1 MSVVLEPVQPVPAAE
16 TLPLLKTFL
25 SPYTGIVRTVVEH
38 VRAPDEP
45 TYVSYAGAMAQGA
58 HVIGQSM
65 AEYTTGMH
73 VDRDCALAA
82 VLAEAVERYSVT
94 YIPKDQLVF
103 AAACDLDGQ
112 TPSPGRF
119 ALFHRSQY
127 AADAFPF
134 VPFTASTPIHWI
146 RGFSL
151 PSGDEAFLPAQ
162 LVFLLANVHAVDE
175 QMIGYPTS
183 SGVACGATREEAI
196 LRGLLELVERDA
208 FMIVWSNRLSLPTL
222 DSRDDPR
229 LASID
234 AGFSATGLRYGGVD
248 LSGFFGIPTVLGV
261 VHGTPGE
268 LGALGVGAACALT
281 IQDAYHKALTEAF
294 SVRTHVRDAVY
305 ENPGLIPSSPDA
317 VNTFDDHIFF
327 YGHQQRAPLA
337 EFLDSSSVRR
347 RTIDVPPLK
356 RDNLKDQIEAV
367 IALLAERD
375 VSAYAVEVTSP
386 DVRPTGLVV
395 MRVICPELCPLDVVD
410 RARFLGGTRL
420 YRAAFEAGLAP
431 GPLEFDDLNPYP
443 HPFP

>member
-1 MSVVLEPVQPVPAAE
+1 MRVVLQPVQPVPASK

-25 SPYTGIVRTVVEH
+25 SPYTGIIRAVVEH

-65 AEYTTGMH
+65 AKYTTGMH
-73 VDRDCALAA
+73 DDRDCALAA
-82 VLAEAVERYSVT
+82 VLAEAVERYSVG
-94 YIPKDQLVF
+94 YIPRDLLVL
-103 AAACDLDGQ
+103 AAASELDGE
-112 TPSPGRF
+112 TPSPERF
-119 ALFHRSQY
+119 ALFHSSQY
-127 AADAFPF
+127 AAEAFPF
-134 VPFTASTPIHWI
+134 VPFTASTPVHWI
-146 RGFSL
+146 QGFSL
-151 PSGDEAFLPAQ
+151 PSGCQAFLPAQ
-162 LVFLLANVHAVDE
+162 FVFLLADVLALDE
-175 QMIGYPTS
+175 QMVGYPTS

-208 FMIVWSNRLSLPTL
+208 FMIVWNNRLSLPTL
-222 DSRDDPR
+222 DSRGDRR

-234 AGFSATGLRYGGVD
+234 ARFAAAGLRYSAVD

-268 LGALGVGAACALT
+268 LGALGIGAASALT

-305 ENPGLIPSSPDA
+305 EDAGLVPNSPDA
-317 VNTFDDHIFF
+317 VNSFDDHIFF
-327 YGHQQRAPLA
+327 YAYEHRAALA
-337 EFLDSSSVRR
+337 EFLDGSSERR
-347 RTIDVPPLK
+347 ATLDVPALAGRDLK
-356 RDNLKDQIEAV
+356 ERIETV
-367 IALLAERD
+367 TALLAERD

-386 DVRPTGLVV
+386 DVSPTGLVV
-395 MRVICPELCPLDVVD
+395 MRVVCPELCPLDVVD

-420 YRAAFEAGLAP
+420 YRAAFEAGLADR
-431 GPLEFDDLNPYP
+431 PLDLEDMNPYP

>member
-1 MSVVLEPVQPVPAAE
+1 MNVVLRPVQRVPASE

-25 SPYTGIVRTVVEH
+25 SQYTGIVRSVVEH

-65 AEYTTGMH
+65 AEFTTGMH
-73 VDRDCALAA
+73 DDRDCALAA

-94 YIPKDQLVF
+94 YIPRDRLVL
-103 AAACDLDGQ
+103 ATVDELEGP
-112 TPSPGRF
+112 TPPPERF
-119 ALFHRSQY
+119 ALFHPSQY
-127 AADAFPF
+127 AAEAFPF
-134 VPFTASTPIHWI
+134 VPFTATTRIHWI
-146 RGFSL
+146 RGFAV
-151 PSGDEAFLPAQ
+151 PSGDAVSLPAQ
-162 LVFLLANVHAVDE
+162 LVFLLANVHALDE

-208 FMIVWSNRLSLPTL
+208 FMIVWNNRLSLPTL
-222 DSRDDPR
+222 DSGGDPR
-229 LASID
+229 LTPID
-234 AGFSATGLRYGGVD
+234 ARFAAAGLRYSGID

-261 VHGTPGE
+261 VHGTRGE
-268 LGALGVGAACALT
+268 LGALGVGAASAVT

-305 ENPGLIPSSPDA
+305 ENPGLIPNSPDA
-317 VNTFDDHIFF
+317 VNSFDDHIFF
-327 YGHQQRAPLA
+327 YADEEHAAFA

-347 RTIDVPPLK
+347 RTTDVPPLPG
-356 RDNLKDQIEAV
+356 DNLKEQIETVVAR
-367 IALLAERD
+367 LAKRD
-375 VSAYAVEVTSP
+375 VSAYAVDVTSP
-386 DVRPTGLVV
+386 DVESTGLVV

-410 RARFLGGTRL
+410 RARFLGGERL
-420 YRAAFEAGLAP
+420 YRAAFEAGLTLAP
-431 GPLEFDDLNPYP
+431 LDITDLNPYP